1 VQTPYFREISMSN
14 IAGKAY
20 AMNLVTPL
28 ERLTM
33 LANKL
38 VFWAVGTR
46 YFAPRLDGLLTL
58 SMIHYA
64 RWVILRDADFPRLR
78 EDQPKEKLKYGYMLF
93 FSNFNG
99 SWEQYV
105 DSFSAAIPSGLD
117 LLWRKNVGWPTAVPE
132 QPFHRYVEYN
142 QLWTDY
148 YYNAYPMAASND
160 VKAAQRVKDRLTTMV
175 AESANDTPAQF
186 LVHYQ
191 RMLKDLQGDL
201 GVMDATPIVSLAA
214 EEIAA
219 RENNESRSDHR
230 KESAAKAASWR
241 ATSGLADEP
250 SPSNTN
256 SDQSEELRRAQS

>member
-1 VQTPYFREISMSN
+1 MSN

-28 ERLTM
+28 ARLTV
-33 LANKL
+33 LAQKL

-46 YFAPRLDGLLTL
+46 YFAPRLNGLLTL

-64 RWVILRDADFPRLR
+64 RWVILRDADFPRLSV
-78 EDQPKEKLKYGYMLF
+78 EQPKEKLRYGYMLF

-142 QLWTDY
+142 QVWTDY

-160 VKAAQRVKDRLTTMV
+160 VKAAQRVKDRLLQMV
-175 AESANDTPAQF
+175 AESEGATPIEFVTQYHA
-186 LVHYQ
+186 L
-191 RMLKDLQGDL
+191 LKDLQADL
-201 GVMDATPIVSLAA
+201 SPMDATPIVSLAA
-214 EEIAA
+214 EDIEA
-219 RENNESRSDHR
+219 RKRGKTHSENR
-230 KESAAKAASWR
+230 KETEAEVASWR
-241 ATSGLADEP
+241 VQSGLASD
-250 SPSNTN
+250 PSNDTN
-256 SDQSEELRRAQS
+256 SKKETRSA

>member
-1 VQTPYFREISMSN
+1 MSN

-28 ERLTM
+28 ARLTV
-33 LANKL
+33 LANKA

-64 RWVILRDADFPRLR
+64 RWVILRAEDFPRVSV
-78 EDQPKEKLKYGYMLF
+78 EQPKEQLKYGYMLF

-105 DSFSAAIPSGLD
+105 DSFSAAIPKGLN
-117 LLWRKNVGWPTAVPE
+117 LLWRKNIGWPAAVPE
-132 QPFHRYVEYN
+132 QPFHRYVEFN
-142 QLWTDY
+142 QIWTDY
-148 YYNAYPMAASND
+148 YYSAYPMAASND
-160 VKAAQRVKDRLTTMV
+160 VKAAQRVKDRLQELV
-175 AESANDTPAQF
+175 ADTASDAPDAF
-186 LVHYQ
+186 LRKYN

-201 GVMDATPIVSLAA
+201 SPMDATPIVSLAA

-219 RENNESRSDHR
+219 RAAHETRTQHR
-230 KESAAKAASWR
+230 KSVDAEASAWR
-241 ATSGLADEP
+241 AKSGLPEP
-250 SPSNTN
+250 HNN
-256 SDQSEELRRAQS
+256 NNDNDDSEERHRAQS